1 MGWVRRWDGGGD
13 DDDDDASGYVG
24 MIDGVL
30 DGVSLG
36 VLPGWVLF
44 FPGPVDF
51 DLDLLPLLALPVLVL
66 LLPLHPP
73 LLLLLLPLHHHHHIH
88 HIHLHPPPHR
98 HPLPPPLA
106 HLSRPQNNS
115 TRLRWRAPWMRWRVW
130 GVIDEDG
137 RGRETSVWSARCG
150 DGHRLI
156 CDDDSRCVF
165 ENETYAPSGG
175 SPTPPCWNDAP

>member
-1 MGWVRRWDGGGD
+1 MSWSLIGMGWVRRWDGGGD
-13 DDDDDASGYVG
+13 DDDDDANGYVG

-73 LLLLLLPLHHHHHIH
+73 LLLLLLPLHHHPHLLLLHH
-88 HIHLHPPPHR
+88 LLLLQVHR
-98 HPLPPPLA
+98 QLVVVVV
-106 HLSRPQNNS
+106 Q
-115 TRLRWRAPWMRWRVW
+115 RWKCWVDDPMPW
-130 GVIDEDG
+130 
-137 RGRETSVWSARCG
+137 
-150 DGHRLI
+150 
-156 CDDDSRCVF
+156 
-165 ENETYAPSGG
+165 
-175 SPTPPCWNDAP
+175 